1 MADFRFHVPAEC
13 YIGQDAIYKIPL
25 ILEGGPE
32 RALLVADPELRDVK
46 IAEKLVEVL
55 TGRGIQVITYDDLDG
70 KPSSKAV
77 DEAVALSRGA
87 RAPLVIGLGN
97 LRSLY
102 IAKAVAGLA
111 SSDHSVDDWMDGDAP
126 RKDPLPLVL
135 VPTTYRDP
143 FLLSGGMVL
152 TDARNGKAAF
162 IQAQRGIETSVVLD
176 PNLYYSQ
183 SGKAVAAAILD
194 GMMGAI
200 EGYASSRE
208 NFLSDMALQEA
219 VALYIRALD
228 VTILHPE
235 DPNAR
240 MDAAR
245 ACFMASLGLASAA
258 PGLGTAL
265 SFAISARWDIP
276 KANLAV
282 VILPYLLDLLSRSR
296 PEKIAALAP
305 LFGEVDPDEG
315 AAGASAR
322 AIESLRTRL
331 GRLSIPSRLKDFELP
346 LEQLVEA
353 ADTARRFDFMNFLP
367 RAMTVDD
374 VFDFIKTV
382 Y

>member
-1 MADFRFHVPAEC
+1 
-13 YIGQDAIYKIPL
+13 
-25 ILEGGPE
+25 
-32 RALLVADPELRDVK
+32 
-46 IAEKLVEVL
+46 
-55 TGRGIQVITYDDLDG
+55 
-70 KPSSKAV
+70 
-77 DEAVALSRGA
+77 
-87 RAPLVIGLGN
+87 
-97 LRSLY
+97 
-102 IAKAVAGLA
+102 
-111 SSDHSVDDWMDGDAP
+111 
-126 RKDPLPLVL
+126 
-135 VPTTYRDP
+135 
-143 FLLSGGMVL
+143 
-152 TDARNGKAAF
+152 
-162 IQAQRGIETSVVLD
+162 
-176 PNLYYSQ
+176 
-183 SGKAVAAAILD
+183 
-194 GMMGAI
+194 MGAI

-219 VALYIRALD
+219 VGLYIRALD

-240 MDAAR
+240 LDAAK
-245 ACFMASLGLASAA
+245 ACFMASLGLSSSS

-296 PEKIAALAP
+296 PEKIASLAP
-305 LFGEVDPDEG
+305 LFGEVDPEEG

-322 AIESLRTRL
+322 AIEALRTRL

-367 RAMTVDD
+367 RSMTVDD